1 MTLLKGVFKVVWTA
15 LSCMHQM
22 VALWQRRASYATVS
36 CVLCLPQ
43 AWSSLIVCADASRRK
58 WNGGAVPRSA
68 LRICWA

>member
-36 CVLCLPQ
+36 CVLRLPQ
-43 AWSSLIVCADASRRK
+43 AWPSLIVCAGHASFFR
-58 WNGGAVPRSA
+58 ASD
-68 LRICWA
+68 RIRWA